1 MSYSEDVAKSLLLLS
16 QSAKGLAEV
25 TGEENKEA
33 SDIAKGLIM
42 DMNSANLQS
51 KISIFGKL
59 MDRQMETEKDASI
72 VYEEIL
78 KNRFEAG
85 TMDEGPAK
93 IALEK
98 GQEEGLEIFGGAGI
112 FSGGSARQIRK
123 AFANNLKMQEEAL
136 IKNQTAY
143 NSLLAKIPILGPDHY
158 SIAEAKGQLEQQ
170 KQNMLDAIALVEN
183 VGQFRDDKSTGAA
196 VATEIQG
203 VLFDNEEEL
212 IQRANQYVRDIDS
225 LLSGIS

>member
-16 QSAKGLAEV
+16 ESAKGLAET

-33 SDIAKGLIM
+33 GEIAKQLVV
-42 DMNSANLQS
+42 DMNAANLQS
-51 KISIFGKL
+51 KISIFSKL
-59 MDRQMETEKDASI
+59 MDRQLKTEEDAGV
-72 VYEEIL
+72 VYTEVL

-93 IALEK
+93 IAAEA
-98 GQEEGLEIFGGAGI
+98 EGGVGPLGGAGI
-112 FSGGSARQIRK
+112 FSGGSPRQIRK
-123 AFANNLKMQEEAL
+123 AFASNLKLQEEAL

-143 NSLLAKIPILGPDHY
+143 NSLLAKIPILGEDHY
-158 SIAEAKGQLEQQ
+158 SVVEARGQLEQQ

-183 VGQFRDDKSTGAA
+183 VGQFRDDKGPFAK

-203 VLFDNEEEL
+203 VFFDNEREL
-212 IQRANQYVRDIDS
+212 MERAKQYVNDIDS
-225 LLSGIS
+225 LLSGIK